1 MAEVIKKK
9 KAKSPIKALNKG
21 YSEAGAS
28 ITKKSLKG
36 FRASSGSPREDI
48 DYNNQTLRE
57 RSRIL
62 AMASPIA
69 ASAIRTNRTNVVG
82 MGLRM
87 QPRVDRDALGIS
99 SDQADEL
106 QKQITR
112 EWNIWA
118 NNPRAVDALGISNFS
133 DIQRLVLTSWL
144 LSGDVF
150 IVMQQKQPTLMMPYS
165 SRVMVIEADRIATP
179 TAGDTI
185 LGTMTTGVNHKTGN
199 YIYDGIEV
207 DDHGSIVAYWIRN
220 TYPDEYGFPKPVKWQ
235 RVTAFNDATGFANVI
250 QVMDPERPEQ
260 YRGVPYLAP
269 VIEQLLQMRRYSE
282 SELMAAVVES
292 FFTAFVKTEA
302 GAEDNPFNETETL
315 SPEEARSQNED
326 EYSMGPGQVNF
337 MQPGED
343 IVFANPTRPANG
355 FDTFVKSVCSQIGAA
370 LEIPKDLL
378 LKEFNASYSASRA
391 ALLEAWKAFKMRREL
406 LVDKFCAP
414 VYAQW
419 MSEAVARGR
428 INAPGFFE
436 DPIKRNAYLSC
447 EWVGP
452 SQGQL
457 DPEKEV
463 NAETAMIQEGFSTHE
478 QSTARLTG
486 GDWSKNIEQLK
497 KEYAEIGDLGTPD
510 PHQNAKGGE
519 GSASS

>member
-1 MAEVIKKK
+1 MSEVKKRRFY
-9 KAKSPIKALNKG
+9 NKG

-28 ITKKSLKG
+28 VTKKSMKG
-36 FRASSGSPREDI
+36 FNAQSGSPQEDI
-48 DYNNQTLRE
+48 DFNNQTLRE

-69 ASAIRTNRTNVVG
+69 ASAIKTNRTNVLG

-87 QPRVDRDALGIS
+87 QPRIDRDVLGIS
-99 SDQADEL
+99 SEQADEM
-106 QKQITR
+106 QKHISR
-112 EWNIWA
+112 EWDIWSG
-118 NNPRAVDALGISNFS
+118 NPRAVDALGISNFA
-133 DIQRLVLTSWL
+133 DIQRLVLQSWL

-150 IVMQQKQPTLMMPYS
+150 ALVQQKNPTPMMPYS
-165 SRVMVIEADRIATP
+165 TRIMIVEADRIATP
-179 TAGDTI
+179 TAGNSI
-185 LGTMTTGVNHKTGN
+185 VGPMTTGINSDNGN
-199 YIYDGIEV
+199 YIYDGVEV
-207 DDHGSIVAYWIRN
+207 DKSGMIVAYHIRN
-220 TYPDEYGFPKPVKWQ
+220 TYPNEYGMPKLTEWSRVK
-235 RVTAFNDATGFANVI
+235 AFNDYTGLANVI
-250 QVMDPERPEQ
+250 QVMDPERPDQ

-282 SELMAAVVES
+282 SELMAAVIES

-302 GAEDNPFNETETL
+302 GADENPFNETEEL
-315 SPEEARSQNED
+315 SPEERRYQSEN

-337 MQPGED
+337 MEPGED
-343 IVFANPTRPANG
+343 VVFANPTRPANG
-355 FDTFVKSVCSQIGAA
+355 FDTFVKSICSQIGAA
-370 LEIPKDLL
+370 LEIPRDLL

-391 ALLEAWKAFKMRREL
+391 ALMEAWKAFKMRREL
-406 LVDKFCAP
+406 IVDKFCNP
-414 VYAQW
+414 IYATW
-419 MSEAVARGR
+419 FSEAVGRGR

-463 NAETAMIQEGFSTHE
+463 NAEIAMIREGFSTHE

-497 KEYAEIGDLGTPD
+497 KEYAQLEGLGSPD
-510 PHQNAKGGE
+510 PHQDSGKGGE
-519 GSASS
+519 TNA